1 MFLKAY
7 VKDSSLEDLIWSDS
21 YKSRA
26 AHQLKSISS
35 MQRAEEPFTPYP
47 NFVSLVGSQAGRATG
62 ASPEPFSPGKPHC
75 ARAGLCLI
83 TDPGHFGDSDPRD
96 QRGDDKRTD
105 KEQNGVCCVG
115 DTCVTRA
122 AAWVR
127 CG

>member
-62 ASPEPFSPGKPHC
+62 ASPEPHQSPSLQESHTVLGQGS
-75 ARAGLCLI
+75 A
-83 TDPGHFGDSDPRD
+83 
-96 QRGDDKRTD
+96 
-105 KEQNGVCCVG
+105 
-115 DTCVTRA
+115 
-122 AAWVR
+122 
-127 CG
+127 